1 MGLLNT
7 LIYLDMCCFNRPY
20 DAQTQLRIRLE
31 TEAKLRIQEMIK
43 NEEIPLVWPYILDYE
58 ASFNPFE
65 DRRQVIESWRYFTKI
80 RVMKNESVIALA
92 EPYIL
97 RGVKSFDALHVACA
111 RFAKATLFI
120 TTEDRLLSKIR
131 DDMTIKALNPLDAL
145 AFMEKWYED

>member
-1 MGLLNT
+1 M

-43 NEEIPLVWPYILDYE
+43 NEEIPLVWSYILDYE

-65 DRRQVIESWRYFTKI
+65 DRKQVIESWRYFAKI
-80 RVMKNESVIALA
+80 RVMENESVIALA
-92 EPYIL
+92 DHYIQ
-97 RGVKSFDALHVACA
+97 RGAKSFDALHVACA

-120 TTEDRLLSKIR
+120 TTDDRLLNKIR
-131 DDMTIKALNPLDAL
+131 DDITIKAVNPLDAL
-145 AFMEKWYED
+145 AFLEKWYED